1 MITFINYWII
11 MVVCLILFLSGIT
24 ILFGRLTKNL
34 RQKHPKGYCD
44 LGVCLMSLGF
54 MIGIIMTI
62 QEFI

>member
-1 MITFINYWII
+1 
-11 MVVCLILFLSGIT
+11 MVICLILFLSGIT

-44 LGVCLMSLGF
+44 LGVCLISLGF